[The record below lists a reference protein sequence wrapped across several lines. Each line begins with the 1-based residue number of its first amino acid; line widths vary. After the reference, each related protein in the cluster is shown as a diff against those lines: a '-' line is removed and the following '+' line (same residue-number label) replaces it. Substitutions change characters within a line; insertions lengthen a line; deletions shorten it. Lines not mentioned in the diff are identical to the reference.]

1 MSQNLVIPNKDNKVV
16 YVFSGVDLT
25 LSTDIQVEFGSESYS
40 LINDPLIVIVTSAT
54 ELSLNLSA
62 TLEVGK
68 VFSTVTY
75 FDGASVNG
83 TDITSRE
90 LGNSSQII
98 VAIGTQLIVE
108 DGTQVTN
115 ANSLV
120 SDEEYKAYA
129 KLKGLTIASTQP
141 DREADLLA
149 GMDYLLTQEC
159 NMQGCRVSSTQ
170 ALLFPRTDMYLYGW
184 AVNSDTVPREAK
196 YAQMEAAAYNT
207 SGTLLSNSESTNIQ
221 SEKIDVLEVTYFK
234 GGSRSNVI
242 LKRVNAQLLP
252 LMKDSNKLVRT

>member
-1 MSQNLVIPNKDNKVV
+1 MSQNLVIPNKDNKVTF
-16 YVFSGVDLT
+16 VFGGVDLT
-25 LSTDIQVEFGSESYS
+25 LAT
-40 LINDPLIVIVTSAT
+40 NLIVNFGAETYTSALNPTIVVVDSAT
-54 ELSLNLSA
+54 ELSLDLSSTAELGKIFA
-62 TLEVGK
+62 TI
-68 VFSTVTY
+68 TY

-90 LGNSSQII
+90 LANSSQII

-108 DGTQVTN
+108 DGTQITN

-159 NMQGCRVSSTQ
+159 NMQGYRVSSAQ